1 MSRSEKTMK
10 EIMLLIMIGMLGLVS
25 AISISPDRLDLNLS
39 VGESYTNQFEIHSEM
54 ESNVSIVSINKNCL
68 IIEENFSVDNGINYK
83 NLTIYIPFDASPMEQ
98 DCEFE
103 VSFIDILSS
112 TYVERSSGGGHSHKV
127 ITPPKNLENQTSMTN
142 QTSVVLTNET
152 INVVNETIDLD
163 DGLIDYENVDGID
176 KTTQRESFV
185 NKIGNFFESIWNW
198 IKELFR

>member
-1 MSRSEKTMK
+1 MK

-103 VSFIDILSS
+103 VSFIDIPSS

>member
-1 MSRSEKTMK
+1 MK

-103 VSFIDILSS
+103 VSFIDIPSS
-112 TYVERSSGGGHSHKV
+112 TYVERSSSGGHSHKV
-127 ITPPKNLENQTSMTN
+127 ITPPKNLEDQTSMTN

-176 KTTQRESFV
+176 KTTQREKIESFV

>member
-1 MSRSEKTMK
+1 MK

-103 VSFIDILSS
+103 VSFIDIPSS

-127 ITPPKNLENQTSMTN
+127 ITPPKNLEDQTSLEN
-142 QTSVVLTNET
+142 QTSVILTNET

-176 KTTQRESFV
+176 KTTQREKIESFV